1 MMFLAVPGLALASF
15 VFAFCL
21 AGIWVSGGPS
31 WSASLG
37 RTMLA
42 MLVVII
48 GMSLVLI
55 EPAAI
60 SPAWLQYTLLVGVPA
75 AAGFFRAGTS
85 LPAGAVK
92 GPEMT
97 ELVGACE

>member
-1 MMFLAVPGLALASF
+1 MGFMMFLAVPGLALASF

-75 AAGFFRAGTS
+75 AAGFFSCRYIVARWSSEG
-85 LPAGAVK
+85 VRDD
-92 GPEMT
+92 
-97 ELVGACE
+97 